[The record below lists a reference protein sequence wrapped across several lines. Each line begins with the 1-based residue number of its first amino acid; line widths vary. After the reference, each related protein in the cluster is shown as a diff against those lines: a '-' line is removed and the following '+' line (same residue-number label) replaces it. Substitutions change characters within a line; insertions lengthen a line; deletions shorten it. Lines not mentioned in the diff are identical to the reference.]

1 MKAQTKEKGRV
12 LQPTKARY
20 APYRETVRTI
30 RSSPAPIVPQSNMK
44 TKQKRSKNDE
54 NL

>member
-1 MKAQTKEKGRV
+1 MKAQTKEKGRTDR
-12 LQPTKARY
+12 PTKASCT
-20 APYRETVRTI
+20 PYRETVRTI
-30 RSSPAPIVPQSNMK
+30 RSSPAPIVPQSTMK